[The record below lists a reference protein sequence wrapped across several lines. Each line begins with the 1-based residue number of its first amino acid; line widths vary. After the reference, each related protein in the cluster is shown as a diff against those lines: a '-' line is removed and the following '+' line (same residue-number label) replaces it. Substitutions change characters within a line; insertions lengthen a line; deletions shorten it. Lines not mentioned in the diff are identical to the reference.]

1 MITPI
6 YSGCSALHSGNRRGR
21 AELVLIRMRPAPP
34 PPPGWGVAAAGEG
47 GALPAIHGSAR
58 GRNVWRRVLH
68 FASSDQLL
76 SPLPLAD
83 SDAPFSHGRRDP
95 VSGKEPQTRP
105 DDPPR
110 QFAGRYE
117 RLGAVSEGGMGHIHS
132 ALDPVIGRRVAVK
145 TPRVEMQGQELVM
158 TQVGDQAQ

>member
-1 MITPI
+1 MGSMIPPLFW
-6 YSGCSALHSGNRRGR
+6 GCGAFKGGTRRGR
-21 AELVLIRMRPAPP
+21 AELVLIGMRPAPP
-34 PPPGWGVAAAGEG
+34 PPSGCGVDASGDEG
-47 GALPAIHGSAR
+47 AIPAIHGSAR

-145 TPRVEMQGQELVM
+145 TPRAGV
-158 TQVGDQAQ
+158 